1 MASLE
6 EQAAA
11 GRGNK
16 SELETPGPGC
26 PSIQHP
32 ATKSQKTG
40 FLLPQFTFHSK
51 ISLNLPV
58 VFVHG
63 NFF

>member
-16 SELETPGPGC
+16 SELETPSPGC

-32 ATKSQKTG
+32 ASSIQHPKARKPG
-40 FLLPQFTFHSK
+40 FYCPNLHFTPKFD
-51 ISLNLPV
+51 
-58 VFVHG
+58 
-63 NFF
+63 